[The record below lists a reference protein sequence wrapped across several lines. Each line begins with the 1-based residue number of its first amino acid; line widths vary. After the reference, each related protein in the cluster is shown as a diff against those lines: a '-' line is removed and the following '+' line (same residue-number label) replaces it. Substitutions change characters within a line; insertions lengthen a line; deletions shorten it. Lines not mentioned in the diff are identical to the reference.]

1 MKIKLRHKFSTRMIA
16 IYLINSLIII
26 SVLSFWVYKRS
37 YNMITS
43 SLGSRASEIVTV
55 TSASVNTEDF
65 KGYRSKEDMNKDT
78 YKALLEKLQY
88 IRKVSGSKY
97 LYAVQRNENN
107 DYIYIL
113 DASENPEEFGAV
125 QEAYDG
131 FDEAYNGK
139 IYISDEI
146 DIDEYGYTVSAYAPI
161 KDGDNVLGFIGAD
174 YDAEDSYKEI
184 VKLRGEI
191 LILAAVL
198 SVIAI
203 LFAAYLAKYV
213 SKPIEDIA
221 RVAEKFSKYDL
232 TVEKLKVRDKGE
244 IGVLADTFNNMV
256 SSIGSLIERIRSSS
270 ITITKASESLAEIS
284 EDTRSSIT
292 EVSTTVEEI
301 AGASNEQVRI
311 IELGTSKANYLA
323 ESIQAVSKSIDDISK
338 EIRDTENLNQE
349 GTESMKMLIE
359 KSKYSVEA
367 NEEAC
372 SMVMDMEKSSEQIS
386 SIVEAISEIAKQ
398 TNLLALN
405 ASIESARAGEYGKG
419 FAVVADEIRKLAVKS
434 AEETSSI
441 RVLIESMQE
450 KSRKAALSMNKVS
463 IISTE
468 HQHVE
473 ASTQEVFNKL
483 SHEIN
488 VLASQLDSIRKLN
501 EDMMKGKE
509 EFINIITN
517 ILSLSQ
523 ENSASTEETSVL
535 SGNVKASVAKLNE
548 FTSELQRTSKKL
560 HDEVERFRI

>member
-43 SLGSRASEIVTV
+43 TLGSRASEIVAV
-55 TSASVNTEDF
+55 TSASINTEDF
-65 KGYRSKEDMNKDT
+65 KGYKSKEDMNKDS

-107 DYIYIL
+107 EYVYIL
-113 DASENPEEFGAV
+113 DASEEAEEFGAV

-139 IYISDEI
+139 IYVSDEI

-191 LILAAVL
+191 TILAAVL

-221 RVAEKFSKYDL
+221 RVAEKFSNYDL
-232 TVEKLKVRDKGE
+232 TVKKLKFRDKGE

-270 ITITKASESLAEIS
+270 VTVTKASEALADIS
-284 EDTRSSIT
+284 EDTMKSII
-292 EVSTTVEEI
+292 EVSSTVEEI
-301 AGASNEQVRI
+301 AGASNQQVKI
-311 IELGTSKANYLA
+311 IELGTNKANDLA
-323 ESIQAVSKSIDDISK
+323 ESIQAVSKFIEVIAK
-338 EIRDTENLNQE
+338 EIRDTEILNLK
-349 GTESMKMLIE
+349 GTESMKQLIE
-359 KSKYSVEA
+359 KSKTSVEV

-386 SIVEAISEIAKQ
+386 SIVDAISDIAKQ

-405 ASIESARAGEYGKG
+405 ASIESARAGEHGKG

-434 AEETSSI
+434 AEETGSI
-441 RVLIESMQE
+441 RALIESMQE
-450 KSRKAALSMNKVS
+450 KSRKAAASMNRVAN
-463 IISTE
+463 IGRE
-468 HQHVE
+468 HQQVE
-473 ASTQEVFNKL
+473 SNTEEVFKKL
-483 SHEIN
+483 SHGID
-488 VLASQLDSIRKLN
+488 VLASQLDKIRKLN
-501 EDMMKGKE
+501 EEMMRGKE
-509 EFINIITN
+509 EFITIITN

-535 SGNVKASVAKLNE
+535 SGNVKASVAKLNK
-548 FTSELQRTSKKL
+548 FTSELERTSKKL
-560 HDEVERFRI
+560 HDEVAKFRI